1 MDQPIPTA
9 VVLAA
14 LDLSKAY
21 NRGDSM
27 VIEDLY
33 DMHVPGWLLAIIC
46 SYLSERTIILKYQQA
61 TSTERSLPGG
71 YGAGTWLGGFL
82 FIIKFNGVC
91 LRPPIPRPLS
101 GNKAIQLKFVDDAT
115 KAASINL
122 RKSLEPDQNE
132 RPFPLKFCERKQ
144 TKKMM
149 KISFGMNSTS
159 FNSKQHK
166 KTDHQ
171 PKENLCDV
179 VQLLKK
185 ICFPA

>member
-1 MDQPIPTA
+1 MAKPLETRTYDNNSQDWWPKIGKRWGWCEINFENQLPFENILGDWLLPIVDPYLDPGQCGGLKNTSVNHYLVKLLNFIHTAVDQPTPTA

-46 SYLSERTIILKYQQA
+46 SYLSNRTMILKYQQA
-61 TSTERSLPGG
+61 VSTQRSLPGG

-82 FIIKFNGVC
+82 FIIKFNGIC

-101 GNKAIQLKFVDDAT
+101 GN
-115 KAASINL
+115 
-122 RKSLEPDQNE
+122 
-132 RPFPLKFCERKQ
+132 
-144 TKKMM
+144 
-149 KISFGMNSTS
+149 
-159 FNSKQHK
+159 
-166 KTDHQ
+166 
-171 PKENLCDV
+171 
-179 VQLLKK
+179 
-185 ICFPA
+185 